1 MSTSVFLFLLISVP
15 LNDGFIILDG
25 PGYDNVAADRFLIVC
40 GVDTIYK
47 KNDGSR
53 KSTDLGS
60 ELLNTEIEYLFRVDV
75 GHSLDSTIQVPIA
88 AFEEYCPG
96 NGSGS
101 GEHSMEEH
109 VPTDILNIQEQWK
122 LFSVSFPYEVSIEKI
137 GAEIGTGSAYESKAG
152 GGGEEKGDQQ
162 KVYTALASV
171 LVMSSRTAKQSSLV
185 LIQQSG
191 KVYVSVLCYV
201 CRV

>member
-25 PGYDNVAADRFLIVC
+25 PGDDNVAADRFLIVC

-53 KSTDLGS
+53 KSTDSGS

-137 GAEIGTGSAYESKAG
+137 RAEIKTGSAYESKAG
-152 GGGEEKGDQQ
+152 GGREAAAP
-162 KVYTALASV
+162 ALIAV
-171 LVMSSRTAKQSSLV
+171 IVVGAV
-185 LIQQSG
+185 H
-191 KVYVSVLCYV
+191 
-201 CRV
+201 RVAVFRIVGHQHH